1 MLPISSPISGLG
13 GGGGLSSSSSATSS
27 ARSGDIYE
35 GARSNSFNPVMGAGS
50 RAPTFNLALGDGAK
64 VSSNQDINEP
74 SGTYSR
80 WTLYGLIAASL
91 LVVFFVLKKA

>member
-1 MLPISSPISGLG
+1 
-13 GGGGLSSSSSATSS
+13 
-27 ARSGDIYE
+27 
-35 GARSNSFNPVMGAGS
+35 MGAGS